1 MARTISRIAV
11 TPMIGRALDE
21 ALAFAALH
29 PVGQLDGPTRLR
41 LLTHLTSAPEG
52 TIVLA
57 NSRGELALVATVVD
71 VIAESHAPA
80 ELVILGARRVE
91 SNVFAHEV
99 LAPAKLFARSAG
111 RRALHL
117 SRPSCVEDLD
127 EVLEGAGYVFA
138 YEVILMRRLGTADAC
153 EPLLPP
159 GWRWAP
165 LDDALVPQVHTA
177 LLEMFRGSPST
188 TLPPLAEFRRGAFL
202 SPPGWHVLLDGD
214 VVAGLVR
221 LSAQGTQ
228 GEVRVLGRR
237 PAYRGRGLGEL
248 LLARAL
254 RLLAD
259 LEAGAVTLEVAATN
273 EGALALYRGFG
284 FEVVTQKPVYAT
296 VLCQEGS

>member
-1 MARTISRIAV
+1 MALMPQTVSRVAV
-11 TPMIGRALDE
+11 TSMTGRALDE

-41 LLTHLTSAPEG
+41 LLTQLTSAPQG

-57 NSRGELALVATVVD
+57 DARGEVALVATVLD
-71 VIAESHAPA
+71 VIAESDAPA
-80 ELVILGARRVE
+80 ELVILGARRIE
-91 SNVFAHEV
+91 RNVFTHEV
-99 LAPAKLFARSAG
+99 LAPAELFARSTG

-117 SRPSCVEDLD
+117 SRPSCIEDVD
-127 EVLEGAGYVFA
+127 EVLEGAGYVLA
-138 YEVILMRRLGTADAC
+138 YEVILMRRLGHADVREA
-153 EPLLPP
+153 LLPA

-165 LDDALVPQVHTA
+165 LDEALVPQVHAA
-177 LLEMFRGSPST
+177 LLEMFRGAPST

-221 LSAQGTQ
+221 LSAQQ
-228 GEVRVLGRR
+228 EHGEVRVLGRR

-248 LLARAL
+248 LLAHGL

-259 LEAGAVTLEVAATN
+259 LEVDAVTLEVAASN
-273 EGALALYRGFG
+273 DGALALYRRFG
-284 FEVVTQKPVYAT
+284 FEVVERTPVYAT
-296 VLCQEGS
+296 VL

>member
-1 MARTISRIAV
+1 MALMPPIISRVA
-11 TPMIGRALDE
+11 PMPMTGQSLDE

-41 LLTHLTSAPEG
+41 LLTQLTSAPQG

-57 NSRGELALVATVVD
+57 DARGELALVATVLD
-71 VIAESHAPA
+71 VIAESDAPA

-91 SNVFAHEV
+91 SNVFTHEV
-99 LAPAKLFARSAG
+99 LTPAKLFARSVG
-111 RRALHL
+111 RPALHL
-117 SRPSCVEDLD
+117 SRPSCVEDVD
-127 EVLEGAGYVFA
+127 EVLERAGYVLA
-138 YEVILMRRLGTADAC
+138 HEVILMRRRGRPDTP
-153 EPLLPP
+153 EPPLPP

-165 LDDALVPQVHTA
+165 LDGALVPQVHAA

-214 VVAGLVR
+214 RVAGLVR
-221 LSAQGTQ
+221 LSVQGTQ

-237 PAYRGRGLGEL
+237 PEYRGRGLGEL
-248 LLARAL
+248 LLAHGL

-259 LEAGAVTLEVAATN
+259 LEVDAVTLEVAATN
-273 EGALALYRGFG
+273 EGALALYRRLG
-284 FEVVTQKPVYAT
+284 FEVVAQTPVYAT
-296 VLCQEGS
+296 VL